1 MNNLDDKHVD
11 LPPGSV
17 VVLGVP
23 LDQNSSFRRGPESA
37 PLRIIEKFYS
47 YSSNRFT
54 EYGVDLKA
62 VKTWRDIGNLS
73 LPEDEE
79 AIAEIERITSKLLDR
94 ELRVLALGGD
104 HSITYPLV
112 RAYAK
117 PYSRLSILHFDA
129 HPDLYNDLKGNRYS
143 HASPFARIMEEGMVK
158 RLVQVGI
165 RTMTAHQRR
174 QAERFGVDVIE
185 MKDGHQGTELGLE
198 GDVYISLDLDCLDP
212 AFAPGVSHHEPGGFT
227 TRDTLRI
234 IQGMTCNIVGAD
246 IVELN
251 PDRDWM
257 GMTAMVAA
265 KLLKEI
271 LGKMLAE
278 EEK

>member
-1 MNNLDDKHVD
+1 MNNIDDKLAD
-11 LPPGSV
+11 LPPGSIV
-17 VVLGVP
+17 VMGVP
-23 LDQNSSFRRGPESA
+23 LDQNSSFRRGPETA
-37 PLRIIEKFYS
+37 PLRIIEQFHS

-62 VKTWRDIGNLS
+62 VKTWRDIGNLT
-73 LPEDEE
+73 LPEDSA
-79 AIAEIERITSKLLDR
+79 AISEIERSVGKLLDR
-94 ELRVLALGGD
+94 GLRVLALGGD

-112 RAYAK
+112 RAYAQS
-117 PYSRLSILHFDA
+117 YSRLSILHFDA
-129 HPDLYNDLKGNRYS
+129 HPDLYNELKGNRYS

-165 RTMTAHQRR
+165 RTMTAHQRK

-185 MKDGHQGTELGLE
+185 MKDWHQGIDLGLE
-198 GDVYISLDLDCLDP
+198 GDVYISFDLDSLDP

-227 TRDTLRI
+227 TRDVLRI
-234 IQGMTCNIVGAD
+234 IQGMTCNFVGAD

-278 EEK
+278 EKK